1 MPTEQVGIATLVT
14 TADQGV
20 YVIEI
25 SGLRKTYRSRKG
37 SVAAV
42 DGVDLS
48 VAEGEV
54 FGVLGRSGAGKSTL
68 LRCVNML
75 ERPDAGTVT
84 VGGLELTRLR
94 RRELRVARQGI
105 GMIHQHFAL
114 LSSRTV
120 AGNVAFALEVTG
132 ASRAGRKAR
141 VAELLELVGLADRA
155 DAYPA
160 QLSGGQKQRVGIAR
174 ALAARPGVLLS
185 DEATSALDPETTE
198 SILRLLLDLNRRLG
212 LTILLITHEMNVV
225 KRICT
230 SAAIMRD
237 GRFVESGKITDLL
250 RQPGSELARD
260 LFPLGTEPLPTR
272 PANPDGER
280 RTAPPSDVDG
290 ESRRVPADGDG
301 GLRRVPSDLD
311 GELRRVPADLDVESR
326 VGAVGGATT
335 IVDITVSGP
344 EADEPII
351 ADLAR
356 RFALDVH
363 ILEGSVETL
372 AATRAGRW
380 RIALPGAPEANRA
393 AVEYLRKRGVTQ

>member
-1 MPTEQVGIATLVT
+1 MDLRVG
-14 TADQGV
+14 
-20 YVIEI
+20 
-25 SGLRKTYRSRKG
+25 
-37 SVAAV
+37 
-42 DGVDLS
+42 
-48 VAEGEV
+48 EGEV
-54 FGVLGRSGAGKSTL
+54 FGVLGQSGAGKSTL

-75 ERPDAGTVT
+75 ERPDSGTVR
-84 VGGLELTRLR
+84 VGGLEMTSLR
-94 RRELRVARQGI
+94 RKQLRIARHGI

-132 ASRAGRKAR
+132 VPRAERKAR
-141 VAELLELVGLADRA
+141 VAELLELVGLGGRA

-174 ALAARPGVLLS
+174 ALAARPRVLLS

-230 SAAIMRD
+230 SAAVMRD
-237 GRFVESGKITDLL
+237 GRFVESGTITDLL
-250 RQPGSELARD
+250 RTPGSELARG
-260 LFPLGTEPLPTR
+260 LFPL
-272 PANPDGER
+272 DGF
-280 RTAPPSDVDG
+280 AAVSGVDG
-290 ESRRVPADGDG
+290 PAAVSGADGLSAVSSAAGPAAVSGGGGPAAVNGVG
-301 GLRRVPSDLD
+301 GLAAVS
-311 GELRRVPADLDVESR
+311 GAAGPAAVSG
-326 VGAVGGATT
+326 VAGGADVGGRT

-344 EADEPII
+344 TADEPII

-356 RFALDVH
+356 RFGLDVR
-363 ILEGSVETL
+363 ILGGSVETL

-380 RIALPGAPEANRA
+380 RIALPGAPDDNRA
-393 AVEYLRKRGVTQ
+393 ALEYLRERGVLS

>member
-1 MPTEQVGIATLVT
+1 V
-14 TADQGV
+14 
-20 YVIEI
+20 
-25 SGLRKTYRSRKG
+25 
-37 SVAAV
+37 AV

-48 VAEGEV
+48 VGEGEV

-94 RRELRVARQGI
+94 RRDLRVARQGI
-105 GMIHQHFAL
+105 GVIHQHFAL

-132 ASRAGRKAR
+132 SPRAVRKAR
-141 VAELLELVGLADRA
+141 VAELLELVGLGDRA

-174 ALAARPGVLLS
+174 ALAARPKILLS

-237 GRFVESGKITDLL
+237 GRFVESGRITDLL

-260 LFPLGTEPLPTR
+260 LFPLDAGSPTDAGTRTGAGTGA
-272 PANPDGER
+272 PAEAG
-280 RTAPPSDVDG
+280 AG
-290 ESRRVPADGDG
+290 AAGAGPAG
-301 GLRRVPSDLD
+301 G
-311 GELRRVPADLDVESR
+311 
-326 VGAVGGATT
+326 GGTT
-335 IVDITVSGP
+335 IVDITVSGAQ
-344 EADEPII
+344 ADEPII

-356 RFALDVH
+356 RFALDVR
-363 ILEGSVETL
+363 ILGGSVETL

-380 RIALPGAPEANRA
+380 RIALPGGPEANRE
-393 AVEYLRKRGVTQ
+393 AVEYLRERGVTP

>member
-1 MPTEQVGIATLVT
+1 MPTEPVGIATLVT

-37 SVAAV
+37 SVTAV
-42 DGVDLS
+42 DGVDLH
-48 VAEGEV
+48 VGEGAV
-54 FGVLGRSGAGKSTL
+54 FGVLGQSGAGKSTL

-75 ERPDAGTVT
+75 ERPDAGTVR
-84 VGGLELTRLR
+84 VGGQEMTSLR
-94 RRELRVARQGI
+94 RKQLRIARHGI

-132 ASRAGRKAR
+132 APRAERKAR
-141 VAELLELVGLADRA
+141 VAELLELVGLTGRA

-174 ALAARPGVLLS
+174 ALAARPKVLLS
-185 DEATSALDPETTE
+185 DEATSALDPETTD

-212 LTILLITHEMNVV
+212 LTILLITHEMTVV

-230 SAAIMRD
+230 SAAVMRD
-237 GRFVESGKITDLL
+237 GRFVESGAIADLL
-250 RQPGSELARD
+250 RAPGSELARD
-260 LFPLGTEPLPTR
+260 LFPLDGPT
-272 PANPDGER
+272 A
-280 RTAPPSDVDG
+280 VDG
-290 ESRRVPADGDG
+290 ATV
-301 GLRRVPSDLD
+301 V
-311 GELRRVPADLDVESR
+311 DV
-326 VGAVGGATT
+326 
-335 IVDITVSGP
+335 TVSGP

-351 ADLAR
+351 AELAR
-356 RFALDVH
+356 RFAADVR
-363 ILEGSVETL
+363 ILGGSVETL

-380 RIALPGAPEANRA
+380 RIALPGAAEDNREAL
-393 AVEYLRKRGVTQ
+393 EFLRERGVLS

>member
-1 MPTEQVGIATLVT
+1 M
-14 TADQGV
+14 
-20 YVIEI
+20 IEI
-25 SGLRKTYRSRKG
+25 SGLRKTYRSRKR
-37 SVAAV
+37 SVVAV
-42 DGVDLS
+42 DGVDLH
-48 VAEGEV
+48 VGEGEV
-54 FGVLGRSGAGKSTL
+54 FGVLGQSGAGKSTL

-75 ERPDAGTVT
+75 ERPDAGTVA
-84 VGGLELTRLR
+84 VGGLELTNLR
-94 RRELRVARQGI
+94 RERLRVARHGI

-132 ASRAGRKAR
+132 APRAERKAR
-141 VAELLELVGLADRA
+141 VAELLELVGLSERA

-174 ALAARPGVLLS
+174 ALAARPKVLLS

-212 LTILLITHEMNVV
+212 LTILLITHEMTVV

-230 SAAIMRD
+230 SAAVMRD
-237 GRFVESGKITDLL
+237 GRFVESGTVAGLL

-260 LFPLGTEPLPTR
+260 LFPLDTS
-272 PANPDGER
+272 ASVA
-280 RTAPPSDVDG
+280 TA
-290 ESRRVPADGDG
+290 G
-301 GLRRVPSDLD
+301 GGV
-311 GELRRVPADLDVESR
+311 
-326 VGAVGGATT
+326 T
-335 IVDITVSGP
+335 IVDITVSGD

-356 RFALDVH
+356 RFASDVR
-363 ILEGSVETL
+363 ILSGSVETL

-380 RIALPGAPEANRA
+380 RLALPGAPEDNSEAL
-393 AVEYLRKRGVTQ
+393 EYLRKRGVTL